1 MKVTTLGCDFCRDA
15 VRPAV
20 ISPVLVVGEPR
31 KGDPTLDLCGPHW
44 RQLRRYFRPVKRT
57 RALRVKGRPK
67 PVTRSA
73 AVEQKRANDKRHY
86 DTKVGPKRK
95 RQRQWQ
101 QKGLAMLAGKQSRHQ
116 AAIEERETA
125 ILAALRKADHRL
137 KRPELDQETGLSMS
151 RLKAALRGL
160 VARRVV
166 TAYGAGP
173 HTRYELASKARQG
186 SEASHAAAG

>member
-1 MKVTTLGCDFCRDA
+1 MKVTTLGCDWCRDGI
-15 VRPAV
+15 RPAV
-20 ISPVLVVGEPR
+20 ISPVLVVGREPS

-44 RQLRRYFRPVKRT
+44 RQLRRYFRPVTRT
-57 RALRVKGRPK
+57 RALLVKGRPK
-67 PVTRSA
+67 PVTRSK
-73 AVEQKRANDKRHY
+73 AVERKRVNDKRQY
-86 DTKVGPKRK
+86 KTTGAAKRK
-95 RQRQWQ
+95 RQWQ
-101 QKGLAMLAGKQSRHQ
+101 QKGLAALAGKRAKWQ

-160 VARRVV
+160 VARKVV

>member
-1 MKVTTLGCDFCRDA
+1 MKVTTLGCDWCRDA

-20 ISPVLVVGEPR
+20 ISPVLVVGREPS

-44 RQLRRYFRPVKRT
+44 RQLRRYFRPVTRT

-67 PVTRSA
+67 PVTRSKE
-73 AVEQKRANDKRHY
+73 VERKRVADNRSYK
-86 DTKVGPKRK
+86 TTVAPKRK

-101 QKGLAMLAGKQSRHQ
+101 KKGLAMLAGKQSRHQ

-151 RLKAALRGL
+151 RLKPALRGL
-160 VARRVV
+160 VARKVV

-186 SEASHAAAG
+186 SSEHAATG

>member
-57 RALRVKGRPK
+57 RALLTKGRPR
-67 PVTRSA
+67 PAARSN
-73 AVEQKRANDKRHY
+73 AVEKKRANDNRQYK
-86 DTKVGPKRK
+86 TTVGPKRK

-101 QKGLAMLAGKQSRHQ
+101 QKGLAMLAGKQAKWQ

-151 RLKAALRGL
+151 RLKPALRGL
-160 VARRVV
+160 IERKVV
-166 TAYGAGP
+166 TTYGAGP

-186 SEASHAAAG
+186 SSEHAA